1 MNNQFATQFLREEV
15 DQDWLKNSMTSL
27 GADEELIQ
35 FTLALIEKG
44 LIKPE
49 RAIEIMKQTL
59 GLSEDGGAAAAPAGG
74 STTGGGVT
82 NGASFTSGNGE
93 QYAAGT
99 RKKKYQ
105 EGTFE
110 DDEIA
115 IYDDGK
121 GGTVKIYSKPDG
133 SFYGVGDDFDFTAK
147 DDIEM
152 IRKLAM
158 WNYKKLSGGIDE
170 DAPRLAGSPAK
181 TDKQGAK
188 NLNAYSSVGFTKAP
202 TAQEAGKQIKG
213 VEVKELWEGSVP
225 DNIAKFA
232 KRKGISSMVSKI
244 AGWAEKAGKKITG
257 GTAIGKNYDT
267 LILDLKY
274 QDSAIRIEISEGTIT
289 VYDQPV
295 QDFNSFKDAL
305 EQEGEEL
312 NESRA
317 YSKFKRQAAMRPKSD
332 QLHEAAKMI
341 NHKLEEVTKLLEF
354 TSQMRQD
361 LSEGEAT
368 VEYKHNTKKVFE
380 KIHSKVVEVY
390 TKVKGLK

>member
-1 MNNQFATQFLREEV
+1 MNNQFATQYLREEV
-15 DQDWLKNSMTSL
+15 DPNWLENYMKKL
-27 GADEELIQ
+27 GADESLIQ
-35 FTLALIEKG
+35 YTLVLIEKG

-49 RAIEIMKQTL
+49 RALEIMKQTL
-59 GLSEDGGAAAAPAGG
+59 GLKEDGGAAMGGG

-82 NGASFTSGNGE
+82 NGATFTPGNGE

-115 IYDDGK
+115 IYDDGE
-121 GGTVKIYSKPDG
+121 GGTVKIYAKPDG
-133 SFYGVGDDFDFTAK
+133 TYYGEASDFDFTAK

-158 WNYKKLSGGIDE
+158 WGYKRLAGGIEE
-170 DAPRLAGSPAK
+170 DAPRLAGEPSK
-181 TDKQGAK
+181 TNKQGAK

-202 TAQEAGKQIKG
+202 SAEAAAKQIKG

-232 KRKGISSMVSKI
+232 KRKGISSTVSKI

-267 LILDLKY
+267 LILDLGY
-274 QDSAIRIEISEGTIT
+274 QDSAIRIEIPERIIT

-295 QDFNSFKDAL
+295 RDFNSFEAAL
-305 EQEGEEL
+305 RQEGEEL
-312 NESRA
+312 NESKA
-317 YSKFKRQAAMRPKSD
+317 YSRFKKQTALRSKSD
-332 QLHEAAKMI
+332 QMHEAAKMI
-341 NHKLEEVTKLLEF
+341 YNRLAEITKILEY
-354 TSQMRQD
+354 TSQMKTEI
-361 LSEGEAT
+361 LEGEDG
-368 VEYKHNTKKVFE
+368 VHYKHNTKKVFE
-380 KIHSKVVEVY
+380 KINLQVIEVY
-390 TKVKGLK
+390 SKVKGLK